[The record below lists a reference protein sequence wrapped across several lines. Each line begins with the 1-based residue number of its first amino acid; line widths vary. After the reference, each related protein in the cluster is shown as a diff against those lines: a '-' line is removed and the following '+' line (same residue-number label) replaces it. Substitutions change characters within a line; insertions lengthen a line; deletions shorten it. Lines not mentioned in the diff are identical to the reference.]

1 MNRLKIFILS
11 GPGGGG
17 KTTLINRLFRKGV
30 IKDNFIKGISFT
42 TREKRPAEEEGRDYF
57 FVNKEEFLRLKKRK
71 FFLECE
77 KILDDYYG
85 TPKFFYNMAKKGKKN
100 LILCIDVKGGMYL
113 KKNFKSGKIATIF
126 IAAPEKELY
135 CRLEKRAEEKEV
147 IKNKMELAKK
157 ELLAAKHYDHLIV
170 NQDIK
175 LSLKTLQAVLLDY
188 L

>member
-85 TPKFFYNMAKKGKKN
+85 SPKFFYNMAKK
-100 LILCIDVKGGMYL
+100 
-113 KKNFKSGKIATIF
+113 
-126 IAAPEKELY
+126 
-135 CRLEKRAEEKEV
+135 EKR
-147 IKNKMELAKK
+147 I
-157 ELLAAKHYDHLIV
+157 
-170 NQDIK
+170 
-175 LSLKTLQAVLLDY
+175 
-188 L
+188 